1 MKTILF
7 ATDGSDS
14 AGEALEF
21 AIELAKET
29 GAEIEVLA
37 VKPPPVLSK
46 GGVGAP
52 ILEVEEDQGAE
63 HIAAAAAAKA
73 EGSGVHARAHV
84 EHGEPAEAIAAVGER
99 LQVDLIVV
107 GSRGL
112 GAVRGAV
119 LGSVSHALVKQSRIP
134 VTIVRDKAHHPA
146 HA

>member
-29 GAEIEVLA
+29 GAEIDVLA

-46 GGVGAP
+46 GGVGLP

-63 HIAAAAAAKA
+63 HIAATAVTKA
-73 EGSGVHARAHV
+73 EGSACTPEPMSSTASRPRRSRSSASGCRPISSSSGRVVSARS
-84 EHGEPAEAIAAVGER
+84 EGRCSEA
-99 LQVDLIVV
+99 
-107 GSRGL
+107 SRT
-112 GAVRGAV
+112 
-119 LGSVSHALVKQSRIP
+119 SS
-134 VTIVRDKAHHPA
+134 
-146 HA
+146 